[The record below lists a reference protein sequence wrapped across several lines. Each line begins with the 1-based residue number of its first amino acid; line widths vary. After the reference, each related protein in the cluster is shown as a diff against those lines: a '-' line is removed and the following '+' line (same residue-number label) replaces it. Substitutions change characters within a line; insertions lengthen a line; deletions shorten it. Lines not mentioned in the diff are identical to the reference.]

1 MFTGVNPIK
10 RFCFHSVYTLLFL
23 ALSCS
28 AVNQITRG
36 QSLRDG
42 DTLLSVDDKFELGFF
57 SPGISTSRYLGIW
70 YHDAAEADSLIWV
83 ANRDRPVPDRSGVLT
98 VAGDGNLVISDG
110 NGTRVWSSN
119 ATARV
124 ESNDTVA
131 LLAVT
136 GNLILSQND
145 TVGDVDRAF
154 WQSFANPTDTYLP
167 NMRVLVDAAV
177 GENHAFS
184 SWRSAD
190 DPSPGNFTLGVDPRG
205 APQIVIWENG
215 NRRWRSGQWNGLIF
229 TGVPSMT
236 TLTNFQ
242 YGFKL
247 TREDDGRLYFTYN
260 PANASA
266 LLRFRIGWD
275 GIEEQLRWNESR
287 RIWDV
292 LQRQPEEGC
301 EAYNRCGEFAVCDES
316 GRPTCNCMEG
326 FRPRNLSEWNS
337 ENFTGGCQRNTPL
350 QCQSN
355 SSSQTGG
362 EEDGFRSI
370 RCTKLPDFADVHEG
384 VSPDS
389 CRERC
394 LDDCECKAYSMINGI
409 GCMIWSGGLVDVQHF
424 GTGGGN
430 VLNLRLAGSELGK
443 TLRTKQNETPMFDT
457 SKSREFSSDLSGP
470 AEIIEGS
477 QMNPADLPLFN
488 VNCVAIAT
496 NNFSI
501 ENKLG
506 QGGFGPVYKGKL
518 PGGEEIAVKRL
529 SRISG
534 QGVEEFKNE
543 ISLIAKLQHRNLV
556 RLLGY
561 CVQGDEKMLIYEYM
575 PNKSLDFFL
584 FDPRKQATLDWAKR
598 FTIIEGIARGLLY
611 LHRDSRLRIIH
622 RDLKASN
629 ILLDEE
635 MNPKISDFGM
645 ARIFGGNQNEANT
658 NRVVGTY
665 GYMAPEYAMEGLFS
679 VKSDVYSFGV
689 LVLEIVTG
697 RRNTSFRSSDH
708 VNLIGYAW
716 ELWSE
721 GRALDLVDPSV
732 RGSSPQEELLRCIQL
747 GMFNPTAEPFLLN
760 AWKSAADPSPGEF
773 TASFLL
779 QTPPQATIWRNQMT
793 YWRSGPWDKARFTNI
808 PDMDTD
814 YQSSLTLLDDLDQ
827 ECSRQC
833 LNNCSCTAYS
843 FVNGI
848 GCLMWK
854 GKVVD
859 LQVLPFAGQDL
870 YLRLASTELG
880 ECHLLVQPINR
891 TVIG

>member
-110 NGTRVWSSN
+110 NGTRIWSSN

-350 QCQSN
+350 QCQK
-355 SSSQTGG
+355 
-362 EEDGFRSI
+362 DGFRSI

-443 TLRTKQNETPMFDT
+443 TVTAYN
-457 SKSREFSSDLSGP
+457 S
-470 AEIIEGS
+470 EIIEGS

-732 RGSSPQEELLRCIQL
+732 RGSSPQEEQLRCIQL
-747 GMFNPTAEPFLLN
+747 GMLCVQDNPVQRPTM
-760 AWKSAADPSPGEF
+760 AAV
-773 TASFLL
+773 
-779 QTPPQATIWRNQMT
+779 M
-793 YWRSGPWDKARFTNI
+793 
-808 PDMDTD
+808 
-814 YQSSLTLLDDLDQ
+814 LTLESDSPSLPMPRQPTFTSSMRASVDRDL
-827 ECSRQC
+827 
-833 LNNCSCTAYS
+833 YS
-843 FVNGI
+843 E
-848 GCLMWK
+848 
-854 GKVVD
+854 
-859 LQVLPFAGQDL
+859 GQDIV
-870 YLRLASTELG
+870 SNELT
-880 ECHLLVQPINR
+880 V
-891 TVIG
+891 TMVIGR

>member
-110 NGTRVWSSN
+110 NGTRIWSSN

-355 SSSQTGG
+355 N
-362 EEDGFRSI
+362 GFRSI

-430 VLNLRLAGSELGK
+430 VLNLRLAGSEL
-443 TLRTKQNETPMFDT
+443 
-457 SKSREFSSDLSGP
+457 DLSGP

-716 ELWSE
+716 RSWDESRGVDMADETVAESSKPSEVSRCVNVGLLCVQDHASDRPTMASVLSMLSGETSLPRPTKPTYTFQNKTANPAIFNAQSSSSAEKWSINDLTESIIVE
-721 GRALDLVDPSV
+721 GR
-732 RGSSPQEELLRCIQL
+732 
-747 GMFNPTAEPFLLN
+747 
-760 AWKSAADPSPGEF
+760 
-773 TASFLL
+773 
-779 QTPPQATIWRNQMT
+779 
-793 YWRSGPWDKARFTNI
+793 
-808 PDMDTD
+808 
-814 YQSSLTLLDDLDQ
+814 
-827 ECSRQC
+827 
-833 LNNCSCTAYS
+833 
-843 FVNGI
+843 
-848 GCLMWK
+848 
-854 GKVVD
+854 
-859 LQVLPFAGQDL
+859 
-870 YLRLASTELG
+870 
-880 ECHLLVQPINR
+880 
-891 TVIG
+891 

>member
-430 VLNLRLAGSELGK
+430 VLNLRLAGSELGTDDGRK
-443 TLRTKQNETPMFDT
+443 LSIPVIVGIVVASVVGLAVIVWLFCRIKRKLQAPSVSGTKQNETPMFDT

-747 GMFNPTAEPFLLN
+747 GMLCVQDNPVQRPTM
-760 AWKSAADPSPGEF
+760 AAV
-773 TASFLL
+773 
-779 QTPPQATIWRNQMT
+779 M
-793 YWRSGPWDKARFTNI
+793 
-808 PDMDTD
+808 
-814 YQSSLTLLDDLDQ
+814 LTLESDSPSLPMPRQPTFTSSMRASIDRDL
-827 ECSRQC
+827 
-833 LNNCSCTAYS
+833 YS
-843 FVNGI
+843 E
-848 GCLMWK
+848 
-854 GKVVD
+854 
-859 LQVLPFAGQDL
+859 GQDIV
-870 YLRLASTELG
+870 SNELT
-880 ECHLLVQPINR
+880 V
-891 TVIG
+891 TMVIGR

>member
-430 VLNLRLAGSELGK
+430 VLNLRLAGSELDDGRK
-443 TLRTKQNETPMFDT
+443 LSIPVIVGIVVASVVGLAVIVWLFCRIKRKLQVIPAAPSVSGTKQNETPMFDT

-747 GMFNPTAEPFLLN
+747 GMLCVQDNPVQRPTM
-760 AWKSAADPSPGEF
+760 AAV
-773 TASFLL
+773 
-779 QTPPQATIWRNQMT
+779 M
-793 YWRSGPWDKARFTNI
+793 
-808 PDMDTD
+808 
-814 YQSSLTLLDDLDQ
+814 LTLESDSPSLPMPRQPTFTSSMRASIDRDL
-827 ECSRQC
+827 
-833 LNNCSCTAYS
+833 YS
-843 FVNGI
+843 E
-848 GCLMWK
+848 
-854 GKVVD
+854 
-859 LQVLPFAGQDL
+859 GQDIV
-870 YLRLASTELG
+870 SNELT
-880 ECHLLVQPINR
+880 V
-891 TVIG
+891 TMVIGR

>member
-350 QCQSN
+350 QCQK
-355 SSSQTGG
+355 
-362 EEDGFRSI
+362 DGFRSI

-443 TLRTKQNETPMFDT
+443 TLTAYN
-457 SKSREFSSDLSGP
+457 S
-470 AEIIEGS
+470 EIIEGS

-747 GMFNPTAEPFLLN
+747 GMLCVQDNPVQRPTM
-760 AWKSAADPSPGEF
+760 AAV
-773 TASFLL
+773 
-779 QTPPQATIWRNQMT
+779 M
-793 YWRSGPWDKARFTNI
+793 
-808 PDMDTD
+808 
-814 YQSSLTLLDDLDQ
+814 LTLESDSPSLPMP
-827 ECSRQC
+827 RQPTFT
-833 LNNCSCTAYS
+833 SSMRAS
-843 FVNGI
+843 I
-848 GCLMWK
+848 
-854 GKVVD
+854 D
-859 LQVLPFAGQDL
+859 RDL
-870 YLRLASTELG
+870 YSED
-880 ECHLLVQPINR
+880 LV
-891 TVIG
+891 

>member
-350 QCQSN
+350 QC
-355 SSSQTGG
+355 

-443 TLRTKQNETPMFDT
+443 TLN
-457 SKSREFSSDLSGP
+457 LSGP

-747 GMFNPTAEPFLLN
+747 GMLCVQDNPVQRPTM
-760 AWKSAADPSPGEF
+760 AAV
-773 TASFLL
+773 
-779 QTPPQATIWRNQMT
+779 M
-793 YWRSGPWDKARFTNI
+793 
-808 PDMDTD
+808 
-814 YQSSLTLLDDLDQ
+814 LTLESDSPSLPMP
-827 ECSRQC
+827 RQPTFT
-833 LNNCSCTAYS
+833 SSMRAS
-843 FVNGI
+843 I
-848 GCLMWK
+848 
-854 GKVVD
+854 D
-859 LQVLPFAGQDL
+859 RDL
-870 YLRLASTELG
+870 YSED
-880 ECHLLVQPINR
+880 LV
-891 TVIG
+891 

>member
-110 NGTRVWSSN
+110 NGTRIWSSN

-350 QCQSN
+350 QCQK
-355 SSSQTGG
+355 
-362 EEDGFRSI
+362 DGFRSI

-443 TLRTKQNETPMFDT
+443 TVT
-457 SKSREFSSDLSGP
+457 
-470 AEIIEGS
+470 EIIEGS

-716 ELWSE
+716 RSWDESRGVDMADETVAESSKPSEVSRCVNVGLLCVQDHASDRPTMASVLSMLSGETSLPRPTKPTYTFQNKTANPAIFNAQSSSSAEKWSINDLTESIIVE
-721 GRALDLVDPSV
+721 GR
-732 RGSSPQEELLRCIQL
+732 
-747 GMFNPTAEPFLLN
+747 
-760 AWKSAADPSPGEF
+760 
-773 TASFLL
+773 
-779 QTPPQATIWRNQMT
+779 
-793 YWRSGPWDKARFTNI
+793 
-808 PDMDTD
+808 
-814 YQSSLTLLDDLDQ
+814 
-827 ECSRQC
+827 
-833 LNNCSCTAYS
+833 
-843 FVNGI
+843 
-848 GCLMWK
+848 
-854 GKVVD
+854 
-859 LQVLPFAGQDL
+859 
-870 YLRLASTELG
+870 
-880 ECHLLVQPINR
+880 
-891 TVIG
+891 

>member
-443 TLRTKQNETPMFDT
+443 TLTAYDGRKLSIPVIVGIVVASVVGLAVIVWLFCRIKRKLQGTKQNETPMFDT

-747 GMFNPTAEPFLLN
+747 GMLCVQDNPVQRPTM
-760 AWKSAADPSPGEF
+760 AAV
-773 TASFLL
+773 
-779 QTPPQATIWRNQMT
+779 M
-793 YWRSGPWDKARFTNI
+793 
-808 PDMDTD
+808 
-814 YQSSLTLLDDLDQ
+814 LTLESDSPSLPMP
-827 ECSRQC
+827 RQPTFT
-833 LNNCSCTAYS
+833 SSMRAS
-843 FVNGI
+843 I
-848 GCLMWK
+848 
-854 GKVVD
+854 D
-859 LQVLPFAGQDL
+859 RDL
-870 YLRLASTELG
+870 YSED
-880 ECHLLVQPINR
+880 LV
-891 TVIG
+891 

>member
-110 NGTRVWSSN
+110 NGTRIWSSN

-350 QCQSN
+350 QCQR
-355 SSSQTGG
+355 G
-362 EEDGFRSI
+362 DGFL
-370 RCTKLPDFADVHEG
+370 KLSG
-384 VSPDS
+384 VNVPDS
-389 CRERC
+389 SEFMRVW
-394 LDDCECKAYSMINGI
+394 DDG
-409 GCMIWSGGLVDVQHF
+409 
-424 GTGGGN
+424 
-430 VLNLRLAGSELGK
+430 
-443 TLRTKQNETPMFDT
+443 
-457 SKSREFSSDLSGP
+457 
-470 AEIIEGS
+470 
-477 QMNPADLPLFN
+477 
-488 VNCVAIAT
+488 
-496 NNFSI
+496 
-501 ENKLG
+501 
-506 QGGFGPVYKGKL
+506 
-518 PGGEEIAVKRL
+518 
-529 SRISG
+529 
-534 QGVEEFKNE
+534 
-543 ISLIAKLQHRNLV
+543 
-556 RLLGY
+556 
-561 CVQGDEKMLIYEYM
+561 
-575 PNKSLDFFL
+575 
-584 FDPRKQATLDWAKR
+584 
-598 FTIIEGIARGLLY
+598 
-611 LHRDSRLRIIH
+611 
-622 RDLKASN
+622 
-629 ILLDEE
+629 
-635 MNPKISDFGM
+635 
-645 ARIFGGNQNEANT
+645 
-658 NRVVGTY
+658 
-665 GYMAPEYAMEGLFS
+665 
-679 VKSDVYSFGV
+679 
-689 LVLEIVTG
+689 
-697 RRNTSFRSSDH
+697 
-708 VNLIGYAW
+708 
-716 ELWSE
+716 
-721 GRALDLVDPSV
+721 
-732 RGSSPQEELLRCIQL
+732 
-747 GMFNPTAEPFLLN
+747 
-760 AWKSAADPSPGEF
+760 
-773 TASFLL
+773 
-779 QTPPQATIWRNQMT
+779 
-793 YWRSGPWDKARFTNI
+793 
-808 PDMDTD
+808 
-814 YQSSLTLLDDLDQ
+814 

-859 LQVLPFAGQDL
+859 LQVLPFAGQDF
-870 YLRLASTELG
+870 YLRLASTELERVTYVPKGYSEEPDESLELPMFDLESIEIATDSFNTDNLLGRGGFGPVYKGKLPDGKVVAIKRLSSSSGQGANEFKNEIMLISKLQHRNLVRLLGCCIDKLEKILVYEYMPKKSLDNYLFDSTKKAELDWPTRFNIIHGVARGLLYLHRDSCLRIIHRDLKVSNILLDEKMNPKISDFGLARIFEGTQDLASTHKVVGTLGYMSPEYLLAGMFSEKSDVFSFGVLVLEIVSGRKTTSFHYEEHHPSLLSYAWRSWDESRGVDMADETVAESSKPSEVSRCVNVGLLCVQDHASDRPTMASVLSMLSG
-880 ECHLLVQPINR
+880 ETSLPRPTKPTYTFQNKTANPAIFNAQSSSSAEKWSINDLTESIIVEGR
-891 TVIG
+891 

>member
-83 ANRDRPVPDRSGVLT
+83 AN
-98 VAGDGNLVISDG
+98 
-110 NGTRVWSSN
+110 GTRIWSSN

-124 ESNDTVA
+124 ESN
-131 LLAVT
+131 
-136 GNLILSQND
+136 
-145 TVGDVDRAF
+145 
-154 WQSFANPTDTYLP
+154 
-167 NMRVLVDAAV
+167 
-177 GENHAFS
+177 
-184 SWRSAD
+184 
-190 DPSPGNFTLGVDPRG
+190 
-205 APQIVIWENG
+205 
-215 NRRWRSGQWNGLIF
+215 
-229 TGVPSMT
+229 GVPSMT

-430 VLNLRLAGSELGK
+430 VLNLRLAGSELGTDDGRK
-443 TLRTKQNETPMFDT
+443 LSIPVIVGIVVASVVGLAVIVWLFCRIKRKLQAPSVSGTKQNETPMFDT

-732 RGSSPQEELLRCIQL
+732 RGSSPQEEQLRCIQL
-747 GMFNPTAEPFLLN
+747 GMLCVQDNPVQRPTM
-760 AWKSAADPSPGEF
+760 AAV
-773 TASFLL
+773 
-779 QTPPQATIWRNQMT
+779 M
-793 YWRSGPWDKARFTNI
+793 
-808 PDMDTD
+808 
-814 YQSSLTLLDDLDQ
+814 LTLESDSPSLPMPRQPTFTSSMRASVDRDL
-827 ECSRQC
+827 
-833 LNNCSCTAYS
+833 YS
-843 FVNGI
+843 E
-848 GCLMWK
+848 
-854 GKVVD
+854 
-859 LQVLPFAGQDL
+859 GQDIV
-870 YLRLASTELG
+870 SNELT
-880 ECHLLVQPINR
+880 V
-891 TVIG
+891 TMVIGR

>member
-110 NGTRVWSSN
+110 NGTRIWSSN

-350 QCQSN
+350 QC
-355 SSSQTGG
+355 

-443 TLRTKQNETPMFDT
+443 TVN
-457 SKSREFSSDLSGP
+457 LSGP

-716 ELWSE
+716 RSWDESRGVDMADETVAESSKPSEVSRCVNVGLLCVQDHASDRPTMASVLSMLSGETSLPRPTKPTYTFQNKTANPAIFNAQSSSSAEKWSINDLTESIIVE
-721 GRALDLVDPSV
+721 GR
-732 RGSSPQEELLRCIQL
+732 
-747 GMFNPTAEPFLLN
+747 
-760 AWKSAADPSPGEF
+760 
-773 TASFLL
+773 
-779 QTPPQATIWRNQMT
+779 
-793 YWRSGPWDKARFTNI
+793 
-808 PDMDTD
+808 
-814 YQSSLTLLDDLDQ
+814 
-827 ECSRQC
+827 
-833 LNNCSCTAYS
+833 
-843 FVNGI
+843 
-848 GCLMWK
+848 
-854 GKVVD
+854 
-859 LQVLPFAGQDL
+859 
-870 YLRLASTELG
+870 
-880 ECHLLVQPINR
+880 
-891 TVIG
+891 

>member
-355 SSSQTGG
+355 K
-362 EEDGFRSI
+362 DGFRSI

-443 TLRTKQNETPMFDT
+443 TH
-457 SKSREFSSDLSGP
+457 LSGP

-747 GMFNPTAEPFLLN
+747 GMLCVQDNPVQRPTM
-760 AWKSAADPSPGEF
+760 AAV
-773 TASFLL
+773 
-779 QTPPQATIWRNQMT
+779 M
-793 YWRSGPWDKARFTNI
+793 
-808 PDMDTD
+808 
-814 YQSSLTLLDDLDQ
+814 LTLESDSPSLPMPRQPTFTSSMRASIDRDL
-827 ECSRQC
+827 
-833 LNNCSCTAYS
+833 YS
-843 FVNGI
+843 E
-848 GCLMWK
+848 
-854 GKVVD
+854 
-859 LQVLPFAGQDL
+859 GQDIV
-870 YLRLASTELG
+870 SNELT
-880 ECHLLVQPINR
+880 V
-891 TVIG
+891 TMVIGR